1 MRTLSA
7 VRPLSALL
15 YPGRVCTVVVSFDPE
30 SPWPVVLLGLRDE
43 AVDRPWDPPGAWWPD
58 RGADVRGVRDRE
70 AGGAWLA
77 TNRAPS
83 RAAVVLN
90 RHEQVPEPEGGFVSR
105 GILPLDAVTGVTL
118 DRHPRT
124 RTFNLV
130 EADTRGVRYTTW
142 NGETVQTTE
151 LPPGVHMIT
160 HEGPDVASVPRETRW
175 LPEFAAAERPSGS
188 LGSGTWAPW
197 LAILD
202 RSSSLSTDD
211 DRALFR
217 SDEFDGHR
225 SASLSVTVLALG
237 ADGIDFRLARLEQP
251 GHLDAPLDWQ

>member
-1 MRTLSA
+1 
-7 VRPLSALL
+7 
-15 YPGRVCTVVVSFDPE
+15 VCTVVVSFDPD

-58 RGADVRGVRDRE
+58 RGKDVRGVRDRE

-77 TNRAPS
+77 TNLNPS
-83 RAAVVLN
+83 RASVVLN
-90 RHEQVPEPEGGFVSR
+90 RHEQVPVPEGGYVSR
-105 GILPLDAVTGVTL
+105 GVLPLDAVTGVVAA
-118 DRHPRT
+118 DEHPAT

-130 EADTRGVRYTTW
+130 EADTDGVSYTAW
-142 NGETVQTTE
+142 DGVSLQTTH

-188 LGSGTWAPW
+188 LSSGTWEPW
-197 LAILD
+197 LRVLD
-202 RSSSLSTDD
+202 RSSSLATDD

-217 SDEFDGHR
+217 SDTVDGHHY
-225 SASLSVTVLALG
+225 ASLSVSVLALG
-237 ADGIDFRLARLEQP
+237 EDEIDFRLARLEQP
-251 GHLDAPLDWQ
+251 GHLEEPLHWQ